1 MKKSTALLL
10 FFVLAKFSLQAIVVH
25 PDFDLHRDEF
35 LHLDQANH
43 LAWGY
48 LSVPP
53 LTSWI
58 SVIISWLGNSEFWIR
73 FFPALFGA
81 LTLVLIW
88 DLVERLGG
96 SLFARSLAA
105 ITLLCSAL
113 IRLNILFQPNSLDIL
128 CFTLVFYTLIR
139 HFQTEKNHWLYILG
153 LSFALGFLNKYTIV
167 FLAAGLL
174 PALLL
179 TKRNIFL
186 KKHLYGALILALF
199 LISPN
204 LIWQIQNGFPV
215 LTHMQLLSSTQLVNN
230 SRIGFLMD
238 QLLFFYPSLLVWVA
252 GLGGLLFWKKQSEF
266 RFVGWTF
273 LFTMGIFTYFQAK
286 GYYAI
291 GLYPLLLAFG
301 AVWISSTVEA
311 LKPASSKIASAVI
324 LIMPPLLFL
333 PAITLIH
340 PFYSPDHIQS
350 NPPNYARLGLS
361 RWEDGKEHPIPQDF
375 ADMLGWSELAALVDS
390 AYQLMPEKDRTL
402 IICSNYGQAGA
413 INFYSKIPELEALTM
428 NADYLYWFDLEQKV
442 DHLILVWEADE
453 KITQREIGFF
463 EEYREIGKVT
473 HPLAREKGT
482 TVHFLRAAKGDINP
496 VLREEVKEEKK
507 VWEERN

>member
-139 HFQTEKNHWLYILG
+139 HFQTEKKSLAVYTRTEFCAWL
-153 LSFALGFLNKYTIV
+153 
-167 FLAAGLL
+167 
-174 PALLL
+174 
-179 TKRNIFL
+179 
-186 KKHLYGALILALF
+186 
-199 LISPN
+199 
-204 LIWQIQNGFPV
+204 
-215 LTHMQLLSSTQLVNN
+215 
-230 SRIGFLMD
+230 
-238 QLLFFYPSLLVWVA
+238 
-252 GLGGLLFWKKQSEF
+252 
-266 RFVGWTF
+266 
-273 LFTMGIFTYFQAK
+273 
-286 GYYAI
+286 
-291 GLYPLLLAFG
+291 
-301 AVWISSTVEA
+301 
-311 LKPASSKIASAVI
+311 
-324 LIMPPLLFL
+324 
-333 PAITLIH
+333 
-340 PFYSPDHIQS
+340 
-350 NPPNYARLGLS
+350 
-361 RWEDGKEHPIPQDF
+361 
-375 ADMLGWSELAALVDS
+375 
-390 AYQLMPEKDRTL
+390 
-402 IICSNYGQAGA
+402 
-413 INFYSKIPELEALTM
+413 
-428 NADYLYWFDLEQKV
+428 
-442 DHLILVWEADE
+442 
-453 KITQREIGFF
+453 F
-463 EEYREIGKVT
+463 E
-473 HPLAREKGT
+473 
-482 TVHFLRAAKGDINP
+482 
-496 VLREEVKEEKK
+496 
-507 VWEERN
+507 